1 MSTNVENQSRNTNNQ
16 SGNHPVRFGRLQ
28 CEYAV
33 FLLQIY
39 DNFLMYTNKVIL
51 SVAFIPIWVTVYHLI
66 EHGDSSLQEEEAC
79 RRPAFSP

>member
-1 MSTNVENQSRNTNNQ
+1 MSTNVENQSTKTSNQ

-28 CEYAV
+28 CEYAA

-51 SVAFIPIWVTVYHLI
+51 SVAFIPIWVTVYPPY
-66 EHGDSSLQEEEAC
+66 
-79 RRPAFSP
+79 RTWR